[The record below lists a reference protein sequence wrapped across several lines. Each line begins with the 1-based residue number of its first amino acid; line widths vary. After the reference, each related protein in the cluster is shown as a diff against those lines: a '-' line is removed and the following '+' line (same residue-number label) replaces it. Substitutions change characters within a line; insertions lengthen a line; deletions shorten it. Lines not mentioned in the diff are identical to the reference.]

1 MTSATTVTLRV
12 GNALPGAN
20 QSESASV
27 LALWQSLAELTE
39 AVTFQAQSGVSG
51 EVRTYQVALDAS
63 AVMALMQSAIS
74 GHGSFSAYHKAH
86 DDDASLALGAD
97 LVLTI
102 AGNDHQV
109 TEGESYQ
116 VATVFVQQL
125 VLAVHI
131 ALPGAIQLLDT
142 RFTGAGAHRY
152 EAQDFDGRI
161 FYGALKSS
169 LYNQWPRLKVHSL
182 ETVWRWLEGCE
193 VSQVDTA
200 ILGINKVLFTLLK
213 IAQQRHEFSARTVL
227 LVVYQ
232 LEVLLDCR
240 ESRSL
245 SRLRQR
251 ARLVLGDIPEAADSL
266 RELHE
271 VRNSLFVASQP
282 VHRPPL
288 ISHGSADAL
297 KDQLGQH
304 NTAVELGSALVMALL
319 QDLIYHNARRYE
331 FSESFVRG
339 D

>member
-1 MTSATTVTLRV
+1 MTSATTVTLRI
-12 GNALPGAN
+12 GNALPSAN
-20 QSESASV
+20 PSESASV
-27 LALWQSLAELTE
+27 IELWQSLAELTE
-39 AVTFQAQSGVSG
+39 EVTFRAQNGVSG
-51 EVRTYQVALDAS
+51 EVHTYQVTLDAS
-63 AVMALMQSAIS
+63 AVLQLMQSAVQS
-74 GHGSFSAYHKAH
+74 HGSFSAYLKAH
-86 DDDASLALGAD
+86 DDDAALPLYAD
-97 LVLTI
+97 LAIHI

-109 TEGESYQ
+109 KEAESYQ

-125 VLAVHI
+125 VMAVHI

-142 RFTGAGAHRY
+142 RFVGPGAHRY
-152 EAQDFDGRI
+152 EAQEFDGRI
-161 FYGALKSS
+161 FYGALKAS
-169 LYNQWPRLKVHSL
+169 LYNQWPKLKMHSL
-182 ETVWRWLEGCE
+182 ETVWRWLDACE

-213 IAQQRHEFSARTVL
+213 IAQQRHEFSARTVM

-245 SRLRQR
+245 QRLRER

-288 ISHGSADAL
+288 ISHGTADAL

-331 FSESFVRG
+331 FSESFTHG
-339 D
+339 